1 MLTYV
6 FLKNPNE
13 VGWIFLEKRDLHL
26 IFLITDL
33 SFPFPRDSFLPF
45 VPIARPNA
53 AGIFKKMIH
62 NKDGSRTGIL
72 CLDKTSYFIMYQKI
86 SM

>member
-45 VPIARPNA
+45 VPIAHPNA
-53 AGIFKKMIH
+53 AGIF
-62 NKDGSRTGIL
+62 
-72 CLDKTSYFIMYQKI
+72 
-86 SM
+86 

>member
-53 AGIFKKMIH
+53 AGIF
-62 NKDGSRTGIL
+62 
-72 CLDKTSYFIMYQKI
+72 
-86 SM
+86 